1 MPANAGNEPRGLVF
15 VYTSGMIISARR
27 FPFASWIV
35 IVMVALMTAAC
46 GGGGSD
52 GGERGAPPP
61 SGEKPAASMS
71 RENVDAM
78 SREHADDEAVPSGAA
93 GAAAGGVVSEE
104 LPYADVDGSLVRGYF
119 AAPGDM
125 VEPLPAVI
133 MIHEWWGLNDN
144 IRAMADRLAAAG
156 YMVLAVDLYGGRTA
170 ATPSDA
176 RTLMMELLENQ
187 EQAEENLRQAHA
199 FLQEVGAPGVASIGW
214 CLGGHWS
221 LRTALL
227 FPERL
232 DAAVIYYGQVILDE
246 EELAPLQVPLLGL
259 FAEEDTGIRLESV
272 QAFRSAMDELEKDLT
287 LKIYPDVGHAFANP
301 TGNNFDRDAAEDA
314 WALTLEFLADHL
326 PSASSGG

>member
-1 MPANAGNEPRGLVF
+1 MITTARQIFIVSCLVL
-15 VYTSGMIISARR
+15 A
-27 FPFASWIV
+27 A
-35 IVMVALMTAAC
+35 AAC
-46 GGGGSD
+46 GGGG
-52 GGERGAPPP
+52 EREGAQAP
-61 SGEKPAASMS
+61 SGEQPAASMS

-93 GAAAGGVVSEE
+93 GEASGGVVSEE
-104 LPYADVDGSLVRGYF
+104 LPYADVAGSLVRGYF

-144 IRAMADRLAAAG
+144 IRAMADRLAAEG

-170 ATPSDA
+170 DKPADA
-176 RTLMMELLENQ
+176 RQLMMELLENQ
-187 EQAEENLRQAHA
+187 EQAEGNLRQAYA
-199 FLQEVGAPGVASIGW
+199 FLQEVGAPGVASVGW

-227 FPERL
+227 FPESL

-246 EELAPLQVPLLGL
+246 EVLAPLQVPLLGL
-259 FAEEDTGIRLESV
+259 FAEEDTGIKLESV
-272 QAFRSAMDELEKDLT
+272 QAFRAKMEELGKDLT

-301 TGNNFDRDAAEDA
+301 TGNNHDPEAAADA
-314 WALTLEFLADHL
+314 WALTLDFLSDHL
-326 PSASSGG
+326 PAAPASGD

>member
-1 MPANAGNEPRGLVF
+1 
-15 VYTSGMIISARR
+15 MIISARR
-27 FPFASWIV
+27 FPSVSWFIV
-35 IVMVALMTAAC
+35 AGLALVIAAC
-46 GGGGSD
+46 GGEGGN
-52 GGERGAPPP
+52 GGEGGAP
-61 SGEKPAASMS
+61 SADKPASSMS

-78 SREHADDEAVPSGAA
+78 SREHADDDAVPSGAV
-93 GAAAGGVVSEE
+93 GAAPGDVVSEE
-104 LPYADVDGSLVRGYF
+104 LPYADVGGSLVRGYF

-176 RTLMMELLENQ
+176 RALMMELLENQ
-187 EQAEENLRQAHA
+187 EETEENLRQAYA
-199 FLQEVGAPGVASIGW
+199 FLQEVGAPGVAAIGW

-246 EELAPLQVPLLGL
+246 EELAPLEVPLLGL

-272 QAFRSAMDELEKDLT
+272 QAFRATMEELEKDLT
-287 LKIYPDVGHAFANP
+287 LKIYPEVGHAFANP
-301 TGNNFDRDAAEDA
+301 TGNNFDREAAEDA
-314 WALTLEFLADHL
+314 WALTLDFLADHL
-326 PSASSGG
+326 SAASSGG